1 MNYGKQ
7 VLAVL
12 LFFVP
17 LVASAQLGSSN
28 GVQAAVPFQ
37 FMVGDKVVPAG
48 ECIVQEATMAAET
61 IVVRS
66 KYSKVSL
73 FTAAAPIEVVQ
84 EGRGS
89 ALVFHK
95 YGDRYFLAQVRVE
108 GSHTIYQL
116 PESKAEAELRGQN
129 VPATEETVPSTM

>member
-12 LFFVP
+12 LLFVP
-17 LVASAQLGSSN
+17 LVASAQLGSAN
-28 GVQAAVPFQ
+28 GVQAQVPFQ
-37 FMVGDKVVPAG
+37 FMVGDRVVPAG

-61 IVVRS
+61 IMIRS

-73 FTAAAPIEVVQ
+73 FAAAAPIESVQ
-84 EGRGS
+84 EGARS

-95 YGDRYFLAQVRVE
+95 YGDRYFLSQVRVE
-108 GSHTIYQL
+108 GSNTVYQL

-129 VPATEETVPSTM
+129 VPSTEETVPSTL